1 MDAIIVNRTM
11 PKNETPRTLKLLAK
25 TKKPKTHPM
34 FQSFQKFVES
44 NFNLSFLKKQPC
56 SNTIFEIDNGSMRE

>member
-11 PKNETPRTLKLLAK
+11 PKNKTPRTLKLLAK

-44 NFNLSFLKKQPC
+44 NFNPPSLKNNHVLIPYWKLTMDQ
-56 SNTIFEIDNGSMRE
+56 